1 MNSFRAAVA
10 FAALFVAS
18 VPAVGLRIAE
28 WSIDPRTELDEGRL
42 VERLQEVLSS
52 EEIGIP
58 PDFPARI
65 RIDIDVDDGAVGLD
79 LVVTSSD
86 LEAKRALTSTVR
98 TAAAIRLD
106 TVVAALVA
114 DLGYL
119 QAARA
124 GFPPPIYLP
133 PDITD
138 VIDGGRIAAMLR
150 TVDQATGD
158 SEPLA
163 EPAFGY
169 EAQILDIAAHDGGV
183 SVLLT
188 SGSAELGP
196 RFELIAATPAS
207 LLPASRPP
215 GVTAPQE
222 IARTRWTE
230 DMLAFD
236 LNHARI
242 VRRRNGEDAPAFVDL
257 PGARRLDAVPDGG
270 LVALYRPDDVPEED
284 LSDRVAYLRL
294 TEDAIEQR
302 PVIEQ
307 NLVEVAATFIPA
319 MDIDDRRRMVLYDQF
334 DRRVVIARLD
344 GREIASIRPQVDP
357 RMLKFPHS
365 LAVLPDGTVLLGGSG
380 IIWAF
385 DDLGRPR
392 WLLAAPRG
400 GQEIL
405 PAQFVLEPAPG
416 KDAFYLLDSQRARVL
431 RFGGHGT
438 VETDDAVGAA
448 GPTDIA
454 RQLAELALADAFSSV
469 EWGDLPQ
476 AHDRA
481 SLAAALYEYTL
492 GMAPEDEASLAGLE
506 RAFALRGDAE
516 TVIFQEP
523 FLAVSPDRL
532 HFAAAELQ
540 SPVAI
545 ALQVENPGVVAR
557 TGVSLLAAGVP
568 VPVGRIEPGKT
579 VEVLLDLPDN
589 LLTTQEWLSLDIGVV
604 ISADEPDGA
613 PPRRM
618 FLALPLTVSAP
629 PWEQVVA
636 GTSSPPG

>member
-10 FAALFVAS
+10 CAAMFVAS

-52 EEIGIP
+52 EKIGIP

-65 RIDIDVDDGAVGLD
+65 RVDIDVDDSAGGLD
-79 LVVTSSD
+79 LIVTSSD

-119 QAARA
+119 HAARA

-150 TVDQATGD
+150 TVDRATGD
-158 SEPLA
+158 SEPVV
-163 EPAFGY
+163 ESAFGY
-169 EAQILDIAAHDGGV
+169 EAQILDVAAHDGGV

-188 SGSAELGP
+188 GGSAELGP

-207 LLPASRPP
+207 LLPGSRPP

-230 DMLAFD
+230 SMLAFD

-242 VRRRNGEDAPAFVDL
+242 VRRRNGEDDPAFVDL

-270 LVALYRPDDVPEED
+270 LVALYRPVDVPEDE

-294 TEDAIEQR
+294 TEDAVEQR

-319 MDIDDRRRMVLYDQF
+319 MDVDDRRRMVLYDQF

-365 LAVLPDGTVLLGGSG
+365 LAVLPDGTVLLGGSE

-385 DDLGRPR
+385 DELGRPR
-392 WLLAAPRG
+392 WLLTAPRG

-532 HFAAAELQ
+532 HFAAAGLQ
-540 SPVAI
+540 SPVTI
-545 ALQVENPGVVAR
+545 AVQVENPGVVAR

-568 VPVGRIEPGKT
+568 VPVGRIEPGET
-579 VEVLLDLPDN
+579 VEVLLDLPDS

>member
-1 MNSFRAAVA
+1 MILNIGHDSDMNSFRAAAA
-10 FAALFVAS
+10 FAALLVAS

-28 WSIDPRTELDEGRL
+28 WSIDPRTELDEGQL
-42 VERLQEVLSS
+42 VERLQQVLSS
-52 EEIGIP
+52 EEVGIP
-58 PDFPARI
+58 PDFPSRI
-65 RIDIDVDDGAVGLD
+65 RVEIAVHDGAGGLD
-79 LVVTSSD
+79 LIVTTSD
-86 LEAKRALTSTVR
+86 LEAERALTSTVR

-124 GFPPPIYLP
+124 GFPPPIYRP

-158 SEPLA
+158 SQPVVESV
-163 EPAFGY
+163 FGY
-169 EAQILDIAAHDGGV
+169 EGQILDVAAHDGGV

-188 SGSAELGP
+188 GGSAELGP

-207 LLPASRPP
+207 LLPGSRPP
-215 GVTAPQE
+215 GATAPQE
-222 IARTRWTE
+222 IARTSWTH
-230 DMLAFD
+230 DVLAVD
-236 LNHARI
+236 LNHVRI
-242 VRRRNGEDAPAFVDL
+242 VRRRNGEDDPAFLDL
-257 PGARRLDAVPDGG
+257 EDARRLDAVPGGG
-270 LVALYRPDDVPEED
+270 LAALTRNGP
-284 LSDRVAYLRL
+284 AYVRL
-294 TEDAIEQR
+294 TERAIEQHDV
-302 PVIEQ
+302 P
-307 NLVEVAATFIPA
+307 VAAPFISA

-334 DRRVVIARLD
+334 DRRVVIAGLD

-357 RMLKFPHS
+357 RMLKFPHA

-380 IIWAF
+380 LVWAF
-385 DDLGRPR
+385 DELGRPR
-392 WLLAAPRG
+392 WLLTAPRG
-400 GQEIL
+400 GREIL

-416 KDAFYLLDSQRARVL
+416 KDAFYLLDSQRARIL
-431 RFGGHGT
+431 RFGGHGSG
-438 VETDDAVGAA
+438 EADDAVGAA
-448 GPTDIA
+448 GPTDMA
-454 RQLAELALADAFSSV
+454 RQLADLALADAVASL

-481 SLAAALYEYTL
+481 SLAAALYEYAL
-492 GMAPEDEASLAGLE
+492 GMAPEDEPSLSGLE
-506 RAFALRGDAE
+506 RAFAVRGDAE
-516 TVIFQEP
+516 KVIFQEP
-523 FLAVSPDRL
+523 FLAVRPDRL

-540 SPVAI
+540 SPVTI
-545 ALQVENPGVVAR
+545 PVQVENPGVVAR
-557 TGVSLLAAGVP
+557 TGVSLLAAGVQ
-568 VPVGRIEPGKT
+568 VPVGSIEPGAR
-579 VEVLLDLPDN
+579 VEVSLDLPDS
-589 LLTTQEWLSLDIGVV
+589 LLATQEWLSLDLGVV
-604 ISADEPDGA
+604 ISAEEPDGA